1 MRLNDNGFKIK
12 AMISGLNRRS
22 MPYRHMFPVNIKFTL
37 IELLVV
43 IAIIAILAAMLLP
56 ALNKARDKARTA
68 VCINNLKQLGVGF
81 TQYFGDND
89 DLLPPLD
96 TASANNPPSWTSYL
110 TTRRKIS
117 AG

>member
-68 VCINNLKQLGVGF
+68 VCINNLKQLGW
-81 TQYFGDND
+81 DSRN
-89 DLLPPLD
+89 
-96 TASANNPPSWTSYL
+96 
-110 TTRRKIS
+110 IS
-117 AG
+117 ATTTISCRRWIPPAPTIRRAGPAT